1 MTKRRLTSDETLPVM
16 LSFAGAIGVLPL
28 AVIRLRDG
36 DWMIGVFDATLV
48 ACMAALGF
56 YVMRTQRVR
65 PASILL
71 SVLCVL
77 GVITTVALKG
87 PAQVFWAYPAVLA
100 VFFLLAPRE
109 AVIAS
114 ITMLVGMAPLL
125 MRGAPGITVTSV
137 LVTLLV
143 TSAFAYAFSVLTN
156 DQRDQLFNLASHDP
170 LTGAGNRRAFE
181 ERLGD
186 IVARNQRQSINASL
200 LMLDLDHF
208 KRINDEHGHDV
219 GDDILV
225 AVTTLVSQRIRVT
238 DKLYRIGGEEF
249 VIVVEGE
256 AGDAG
261 DLAARLAEELRARIE
276 DSPMPAKCRV
286 TASIGLARLKDS
298 ESQREWLRRADEALY
313 VAKNTGRNRVSV
325 AA

>member
-1 MTKRRLTSDETLPVM
+1 MNKRRLTSDETLPIM

-28 AVIRLRDG
+28 AIIRLRDG
-36 DWMIGVFDATLV
+36 DWMIGIFDALLV
-48 ACMAALGF
+48 VCMGALGL
-56 YVMRTQRVR
+56 YVLRTQRVR
-65 PASILL
+65 VASVLL
-71 SVLCVL
+71 SIVCVI
-77 GVITTVALKG
+77 GVVTTIALKG
-87 PAQVFWAYPAVLA
+87 PAQSFWAYPAVLA
-100 VFFLLAPRE
+100 VFFLLSPRE
-109 AVIAS
+109 AVVAAL
-114 ITMLVGMAPLL
+114 TMIVGMAPVLVL
-125 MRGAPGITVTSV
+125 NAPGITATSV

-156 DQRDQLFNLASHDP
+156 DQREQLFKLASHDP

-181 ERLGD
+181 ERLDD
-186 IVARNQRQSINASL
+186 IVARNQRQHLNASL

-225 AVTTLVSQRIRVT
+225 AVTSLIRERIRVT

-249 VIVVEGE
+249 VIVM
-256 AGDAG
+256 DG
-261 DLAARLAEELRARIE
+261 DLDDTAARLAEELRTRIE
-276 DSPMPAKCRV
+276 QARMPSRCRV
-286 TASIGLARLKDS
+286 TASIGLAQLKKS

-313 VAKNTGRNRVSV
+313 VAKNSGRNRVSI